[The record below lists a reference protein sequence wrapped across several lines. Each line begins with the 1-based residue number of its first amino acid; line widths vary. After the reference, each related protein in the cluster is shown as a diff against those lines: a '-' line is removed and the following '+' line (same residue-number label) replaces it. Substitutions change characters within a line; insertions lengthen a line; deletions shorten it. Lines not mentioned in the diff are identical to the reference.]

1 MPSADELKNDLA
13 WVEDHNTNSRTAI
26 GGQLSSN
33 DWWSE
38 ESALER
44 LSEFLDTEA
53 QSDLASQLS
62 SLPEYE
68 GPRLA
73 WLDALLAALQ
83 APVEEDGQAEAE
95 SAEQSAEWDAA
106 WQMYRK
112 PSGNDWLF
120 ADKRDAPANDWLTQ
134 EQAIQRRNAN

>member
-1 MPSADELKNDLA
+1 MPSADELRTELA

-26 GGQLSSN
+26 GASLSSN
-33 DWWSE
+33 DWWSD

-44 LSEFLDTEA
+44 LSELLESEA
-53 QSDLASQLS
+53 HSGLASQLS
-62 SLPEYE
+62 SLPDYE
-68 GPRLA
+68 GPRLE
-73 WLDALLAALQ
+73 WLDALRAALE
-83 APVEEDGQAEAE
+83 APPDEDGEVEAQ

-120 ADKRDAPANDWLTQ
+120 ADKPDAPANDWLTQ